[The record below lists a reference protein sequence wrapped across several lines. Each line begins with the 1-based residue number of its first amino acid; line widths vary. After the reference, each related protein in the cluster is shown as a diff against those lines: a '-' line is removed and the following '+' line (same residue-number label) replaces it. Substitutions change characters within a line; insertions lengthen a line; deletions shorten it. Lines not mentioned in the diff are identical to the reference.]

1 MFAKHDI
8 GGHAAVIYPVNSG
21 SRYSILLQVA
31 FLISVF
37 LFATLKMA
45 NPYPFQDKVIVVSG
59 ASRGTGLALSRHLL
73 VRGAKVSMAA
83 TSEENLKKAI
93 AGIEQDIPDVK
104 DRVIY
109 FPTDVRNP
117 DDVKAW
123 IEGTVAKWGELDG
136 AANVAGGTISSR
148 YLVKDTC

>member
-1 MFAKHDI
+1 
-8 GGHAAVIYPVNSG
+8 
-21 SRYSILLQVA
+21 
-31 FLISVF
+31 
-37 LFATLKMA
+37 MA

-59 ASRGTGLALSRHLL
+59 ASRGTGLALSRYLL
-73 VRGAKVSMAA
+73 VRGAKVSLAA

-148 YLVKDTC
+148 YLVEDTC

>member
-1 MFAKHDI
+1 
-8 GGHAAVIYPVNSG
+8 
-21 SRYSILLQVA
+21 
-31 FLISVF
+31 
-37 LFATLKMA
+37 MA
-45 NPYPFQDKVIVVSG
+45 SPYPFQDKVIVVSG
-59 ASRGTGLALSRHLL
+59 ASRGTGLALSRYLL
-73 VRGAKVSMAA
+73 ARGAKVSMAA